1 MARPVSGETL
11 AKVLRKSGMSKAEL
25 ARRMDVTAQTVASWT
40 KSEQIPSKRVR
51 RLRRILGPLTVASA
65 DGDVPVL
72 GRVLSE
78 VMDRKGMSN
87 SELARRMGVTVPAVA
102 YWQKVETVPV
112 GRIQELQEILGPELM
127 GGSGAK
133 PSVRTL
139 KKRFE
144 DLRSKYRVSVRE
156 LADLAELSAPAIHSV
171 FVGQTKSPR
180 EQTLRRL
187 EEGLGELQAKY
198 EEGDAKP
205 IESEERDDENA
216 EHGKAFVGQ
225 YIHLHNRHSD
235 TVDKIDAA
243 GVYLLYGDHAV
254 TYREDR
260 PEDKP
265 KFHGSPEY
273 VGQTENI
280 GKRMRQY
287 DPYWWFK
294 GVNWI
299 AYIEENDGKQRL
311 RIERLLIRLLNPQF
325 NKQRPG

>member
-11 AKVLRKSGMSKAEL
+11 ANVLRKSGMSKAEL
-25 ARRMDVTAQTVASWT
+25 ARRMGVTPPTVASWT
-40 KSEQIPSKRVR
+40 KSERIPSKRVR
-51 RLRRILGPLTVASA
+51 RLRRILGPLTAVNA

-78 VMDRKGMSN
+78 VMDRKGISN
-87 SELARRMGVTVPAVA
+87 SDLAKRMGVTVPAVA
-102 YWQKVETVPV
+102 YWQKAETVPV
-112 GRIQELQEILGPELM
+112 KRIQELQEILGPELM

-144 DLRSKYRVSVRE
+144 DLRSEYGVSVRE
-156 LADLAELSAPAIHSV
+156 LGDLAELSAPAIHNV

-205 IESEERDDENA
+205 IESEECGDESA
-216 EHGKAFVGQ
+216 GHGKAFVGQ
-225 YIHLHNRHSD
+225 DIHVHNRHSN

-254 TYREDR
+254 THREEK
-260 PEDKP
+260 PE
-265 KFHGSPEY
+265 FHGSPEY
-273 VGQTENI
+273 VGQTENV

-294 GVNWI
+294 GVDWI
-299 AYIEENDGKQRL
+299 AYIEEDDRKQRL

-325 NKQRPG
+325 NKQRPS